1 MINILLRSCYDFHEF
16 LSDRNVTEKWWEGYI
31 TGGGLVLRCQT
42 AVAVADEW
50 KNKEWREIKDVGRGV
65 KLWAKQTGAAR
76 LLYNLKKAI
85 YLCVSISPS
94 FWLWIRLP
102 AILRG

>member
-1 MINILLRSCYDFHEF
+1 MMGRLYWCETDWFYTAKWLSLLQTYEKHE
-16 LSDRNVTEKWWEGYI
+16 L
-31 TGGGLVLRCQT
+31 
-42 AVAVADEW
+42 
-50 KNKEWREIKDVGRGV
+50 REIKDVGRGV
-65 KLWAKQTGAAR
+65 KLRTEKTRAAR

-94 FWLWIRLP
+94 FRLWVRLP